1 VLDAWDSAE
10 EADCVFVIHISSGG
24 FMSSSHVRRAFTL
37 VELLVVIAIIGV
49 LVALLLPAVQ
59 AAREAARRSQC
70 SNNQKQLGI
79 ALHNYH
85 DIYQKFPYLRG
96 GRNSGANRCGDYHGI
111 LALLPYFEQGPRFDM
126 WAGDV
131 NAVEPWN
138 NTYLPW
144 QNQIGILLCPSSNI
158 PTNRYYPNAM
168 QRSYHFCVGTTIVG
182 NYNGATNGLFSFQS
196 PGAGGAP
203 CPTGVTAQ
211 KGFRDIT
218 DGSSNTIVVSEKA
231 LGFNPQTTSIYG
243 HSAFSFT
250 ASSLLANPA
259 TCLAQATNKKYNLPL
274 TQISTWTAGSLFA
287 FGHPHWGAFNTVLPP
302 NSPSCYEGADNPSN
316 RSGIFSVTS
325 YHPGGALV
333 CMGDGAV
340 RFVSETID
348 CGNFGTGTTPSYGVW
363 GALGTINGGEP
374 NTNF

>member
-1 VLDAWDSAE
+1 
-10 EADCVFVIHISSGG
+10 
-24 FMSSSHVRRAFTL
+24 MSRPRFRQAFTL

-70 SNNQKQLGI
+70 GNHQKQLGI

-85 DIYQKFPYLRG
+85 DVHSKFPYLRG
-96 GRNSGANRCGDYHGI
+96 GRNSPANRCGDYHGI
-111 LALLPYFEQGPRFDM
+111 LGLLPYFEQQPRFEQ
-126 WAGDV
+126 WAGDP

-138 NTYLPW
+138 NNYAPW
-144 QNQIGILLCPSSNI
+144 QNQIGVLLCPSSNL

-182 NYNGATNGLFSFQS
+182 NYNQATNGLFGFQS

-203 CPTGVTAQ
+203 CPTSVTAQ
-211 KGFRDIT
+211 KGFRDII
-218 DGSSNTIVVSEKA
+218 DGSSNTIAISEKG
-231 LGFNPQTTSIYG
+231 LGFNPQTSSIYG
-243 HSAFSFT
+243 LSAFSFT

-259 TCLAQATNKKYNLPL
+259 TCLAQATNKRYNLPL
-274 TQISTWTAGSLFA
+274 SRISTWTAGSLFA

-316 RSGIFSVTS
+316 RSGIFSVSS

-340 RFVSETID
+340 KFVPETID
-348 CGNFGTGTTPSYGVW
+348 CGNFGVATATTPASYGVW
-363 GALGTINGGEP
+363 GALGTVNGMEMK
-374 NTNF
+374 TEF